1 MTDPYVVLGVS
12 STASDEEV
20 KTAYRNLARKYHPDN
35 YAEAPDL
42 ADLASEKMKEV
53 NEAYDTIVTDRKNG
67 GSRTG
72 ASSSGGS
79 YGSSSNY
86 GSNNSYGSSAGYSYS
101 GANAGGAYSNT
112 YSTTT
117 SFPDIRKLIMSNRF
131 ADAEQLLDSVSQERR
146 NAEWNFLKG
155 TVLYRRGWLEQ
166 AYTYLQTAVKLD
178 PNNSEFRA
186 AYNQAQQMRSGKM
199 GGYRAGSGSDKGGCD
214 VCSMCCGMLCAD
226 SCCECFGGDIISCC

>member
-12 STASDEEV
+12 STATDDEI

-67 GSRTG
+67 GSRSTS
-72 ASSSGGS
+72 SSSGGS
-79 YGSSSNY
+79 YNSSNY
-86 GSNNSYGSSAGYSYS
+86 GSSTGYKSSGY
-101 GANAGGAYSNT
+101 NPTAGGAYSNT

-117 SFPDIRKLIMSNRF
+117 GFPDIRKLIMSNRF
-131 ADAEQLLDSVSQERR
+131 ADAEQLLDAVSQERR

-199 GGYRAGSGSDKGGCD
+199 GGYKAGSNSNNGGCD
-214 VCSMCCGMLCAD
+214 ICSMCCGLLCAD

>member
-1 MTDPYVVLGVS
+1 MTDPYVVLGIS
-12 STASDEEV
+12 STASDDEV

-53 NEAYDTIVTDRKNG
+53 NEAYDTIMTGRKNG
-67 GSRTG
+67 TSGSSYSAGSSYSSTSAGSTG
-72 ASSSGGS
+72 RSS
-79 YGSSSNY
+79 YGSTTGNR
-86 GSNNSYGSSAGYSYS
+86 
-101 GANAGGAYSNT
+101 YSNT

-117 SFPDIRKLIMSNRF
+117 GFSDVRKLIMSNRF
-131 ADAEQLLDSVSQERR
+131 ADAEQLLDAVSQERR

-178 PNNSEFRA
+178 PNNSEYRA

-199 GGYRAGSGSDKGGCD
+199 GGYKAGSGNDKGGCD
-214 VCSMCCGMLCAD
+214 LCSMCCGLLCAD
-226 SCCECFGGDIISCC
+226 SCCECFGGDIVNCC